1 MRSTDRRILIVTCL
15 GHFLSHVNML
25 VFPALV
31 LPLAARLELPM
42 AAVLV
47 LSFWMYL
54 FFGVTALPWGMLADR
69 WGAPRLLLLYHTG
82 AALSCVA
89 AALWIDD
96 AFRLTLALA
105 ALGLFSGIYHPA
117 GLGWISR
124 RLERVSIGLGY
135 NGMFG
140 NLGIAVAPLLAG
152 ILNYLWG
159 PGMAYVAVAGLNVV
173 GALSVLLAPRE
184 EHGDGAED
192 HAEGSNGMLGPF
204 LILLVA
210 MMLGGLVYRGAT
222 AILPAYFEME
232 SHHIFQ
238 QLAAWAGGVSEN
250 VAATTIAS
258 LIYAFGILG
267 QYVGGRVAE
276 RFELK
281 RGYLVFHSL
290 VALFAFLMS
299 LAGET
304 GLLLFAVGFF
314 FFLFGMQPIENT
326 LVARLAPK
334 RLHHAAYGAK
344 FVLTFGVG
352 AAAVQIQGVLEMRLG
367 LAAVFPQR
375 WVQWPSSPVAVIL
388 VLMRRTPPFLG
399 RG

>member
-1 MRSTDRRILIVTCL
+1 MRSSDRRILVVTCF

-31 LPLAARLELPM
+31 LPLAARLELSM
-42 AAVLV
+42 AAVLAI
-47 LSFWMYL
+47 SFWMYL
-54 FFGVTALPWGMLADR
+54 LFGVTALPWGMLTDR
-69 WGAPRLLLLYHTG
+69 WGAPCLLFLYHTG

-96 AFRLTLALA
+96 PTRLSLALA

-159 PGMAYVAVAGLNVV
+159 PEMAYVAVAGLNVV
-173 GALSVLLAPRE
+173 GALSVLLSPRE
-184 EHGDGAED
+184 KDGDAADDGAERD
-192 HAEGSNGMLGPF
+192 GGMLGPF

-222 AILPAYFEME
+222 VILPAYFEVE
-232 SHHIFQ
+232 SHRIFE

-250 VAATTIAS
+250 VAATAIAS
-258 LIYAFGILG
+258 LVFAVGIFG
-267 QYVGGRVAE
+267 QYTGGRVAE

-281 RGYLVFHSL
+281 RGYLV
-290 VALFAFLMS
+290 
-299 LAGET
+299 
-304 GLLLFAVGFF
+304 
-314 FFLFGMQPIENT
+314 
-326 LVARLAPK
+326 
-334 RLHHAAYGAK
+334 YC
-344 FVLTFGVG
+344 
-352 AAAVQIQGVLEMRLG
+352 
-367 LAAVFPQR
+367 
-375 WVQWPSSPVAVIL
+375 
-388 VLMRRTPPFLG
+388 RTNNLY
-399 RG
+399 